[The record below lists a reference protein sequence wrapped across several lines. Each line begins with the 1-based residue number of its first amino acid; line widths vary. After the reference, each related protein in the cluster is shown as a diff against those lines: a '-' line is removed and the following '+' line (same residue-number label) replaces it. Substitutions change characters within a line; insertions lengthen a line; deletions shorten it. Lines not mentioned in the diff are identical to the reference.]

1 MDLVELFRQ
10 QREDE
15 RATMIYFVLKD
26 GDHECLQRYPHE
38 ETDNIIDVLKG
49 CKYIDKKMGIPYFE
63 KKVKKNAAKTA

>member
-1 MDLVELFRQ
+1 VDLVELFRQ

-26 GDHECLQRYPHE
+26 GDHECLQRHAHE
-38 ETDNIIDVLKG
+38 KTDDIVGMLKT
-49 CKYIDKKMGIPYFE
+49 CKYIDTKMGIPYFE